1 MGKGL
6 RRLLMGLV
14 ALIAVAGYFLYT
26 PDIPHDELVAKY
38 NDGLSRF
45 VTLPDGTRVHYR
57 DQGARAAP
65 VMILLHGRTS
75 SAFAWE
81 GWVKALSGRYRLIS
95 VDLPGHG
102 LTGRT
107 VTGDYS
113 DAAAVA
119 FVKAFTEKLELYRFA
134 LAGNSWGG
142 KLAGAYAIA
151 NPKRVTHLILVDAGG
166 IAMPQGERKIPIA
179 FQLMGKPVIG
189 DIMAWITPRALVAE
203 GLRSVY
209 GDPGKVTDALIDQVH
224 DMVRHEGNRQV
235 SKMRLKLPQEL
246 LLEGRLK
253 EIRQPTLIL
262 WGAKDGLTPLSMGQ
276 QFDEGIPNST
286 LHVFEGAGHVP
297 MEEIPAES
305 AAVAEAFLTS
315 NQ

>member
-1 MGKGL
+1 MKPGL
-6 RRLLMGLV
+6 RRALMGLAAV
-14 ALIAVAGYFLYT
+14 VAVAGYFLYT
-26 PDIPHDELVAKY
+26 PDIAHDALVAKY
-38 NDGLSRF
+38 GGGVSRF
-45 VTLPDGTRVHYR
+45 TTLPDGTRVHYR
-57 DQGARAAP
+57 DQGDRAAP
-65 VMILLHGRTS
+65 VIILLHGRS
-75 SAFAWE
+75 SSLYTWE

-102 LTGRT
+102 LTGRIASE
-107 VTGDYS
+107 DYS
-113 DAAAVA
+113 DGAAVA

-142 KLAGAYAIA
+142 ELAGVFAIE

-166 IAMPQGERKIPIA
+166 IAMPEGERKIPLA
-179 FQLMGKPVIG
+179 FQMMGKPVIG

-203 GLRSVY
+203 GVRSVY
-209 GDPGKVTDALIDQVH
+209 GPGKVTDALIDQLH

-235 SKMRLKLPQEL
+235 SRMRHKLPEEL
-246 LLEGRLK
+246 LMEGRLK

-262 WGAKDGLTPLSMGQ
+262 WGAKDGVTPLSMGQ

-286 LHVFEGAGHVP
+286 LHVFEDAGHVP
-297 MEEIPAES
+297 AEEIPAES
-305 AAVAEAFLTS
+305 AAVVEAFLAA